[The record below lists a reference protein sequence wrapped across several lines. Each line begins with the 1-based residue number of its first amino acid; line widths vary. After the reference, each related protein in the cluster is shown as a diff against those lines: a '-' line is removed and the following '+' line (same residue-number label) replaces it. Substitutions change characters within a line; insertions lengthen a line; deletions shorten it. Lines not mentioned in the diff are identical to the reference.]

1 MSGADIKQLA
11 YDSKRESILQGKKS
25 VEPEE
30 VLRRILPIRLPKETT
45 GNTDINARLKA
56 VRNLDPKVFTVRR
69 LAGIFQC
76 STGQVSKLLN
86 ASD

>member
-1 MSGADIKQLA
+1 MA
-11 YDSKRESILQGKKS
+11 
-25 VEPEE
+25 
-30 VLRRILPIRLPKETT
+30 IRLTKET
-45 GNTDINARLKA
+45 NSHTDINARLKA
-56 VRNLDPKVFTVRR
+56 ARNLDPKVFTVRR